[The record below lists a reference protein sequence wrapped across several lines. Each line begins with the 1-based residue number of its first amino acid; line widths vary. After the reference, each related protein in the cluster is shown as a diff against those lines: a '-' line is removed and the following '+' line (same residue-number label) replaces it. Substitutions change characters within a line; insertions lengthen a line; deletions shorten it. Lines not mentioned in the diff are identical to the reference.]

1 MQSFVDE
8 LVSQSTQTGMTVNGK
23 KTKEMLIGSV
33 IKNPPVSLSLND
45 TDVDRV
51 STFKLLGVHIS
62 NDLKWTQHVDAISSK
77 IASRLYF
84 LRQLKRAGATSGDL
98 MCFYCTVIRPII
110 EYASPVWHSSL
121 TVSQSDVLESL
132 QKRAMNVIFPGY
144 DYKTAL
150 INGGVDTLRSRRERF
165 FVRHVLNETSCLHYL
180 LPPKRDENITTKLR
194 RSRPFENS
202 KTNTNRFLNSFIP
215 YTVLKISSSVLS

>member
-1 MQSFVDE
+1 
-8 LVSQSTQTGMTVNGK
+8 MTVNGK

-84 LRQLKRAGATSGDL
+84 LRQLKRAGATSSDL
-98 MCFYCTVIRPII
+98 MCFYCTVVRPII

-132 QKRAMNVIFPGY
+132 QKWP
-144 DYKTAL
+144 
-150 INGGVDTLRSRRERF
+150 
-165 FVRHVLNETSCLHYL
+165 
-180 LPPKRDENITTKLR
+180 
-194 RSRPFENS
+194 
-202 KTNTNRFLNSFIP
+202 
-215 YTVLKISSSVLS
+215 